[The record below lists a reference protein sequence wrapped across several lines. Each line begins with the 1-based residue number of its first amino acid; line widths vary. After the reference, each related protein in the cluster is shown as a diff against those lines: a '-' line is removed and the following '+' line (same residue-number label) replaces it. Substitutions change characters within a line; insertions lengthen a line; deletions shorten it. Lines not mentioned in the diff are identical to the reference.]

1 MVHVLI
7 SCRAFI
13 TLVFVIS
20 VAGKLKGR
28 HAFLGFTD
36 SVRALAPRLPAG
48 PTAVAVIATEAV
60 IVVLLALPTASLAG
74 FALATALLSAF
85 TVAIGTTV
93 RRGEQV
99 ACRCFGS
106 ASSAPVGP
114 AHLVR
119 NAFLLAG
126 SLTGVLA
133 ALTSSG
139 DADGVA
145 GVTTSLVFGAAA
157 AGVTLL
163 TDDISRLLRPLS
175 QEG

>member
-1 MVHVLI
+1 MAHVLI

-13 TLVFVIS
+13 TLVFVLS

-28 HAFLGFTD
+28 HTFHQFTD

-48 PTAVAVIATEAV
+48 PTAVAVIVTEAV
-60 IVVLLALPTASLAG
+60 TVVLLALPMTSLAG
-74 FALATALLSAF
+74 FVLATGLLGAF
-85 TVAIGTTV
+85 SVAIVATV

-99 ACRCFGS
+99 ACRCFGA

-126 SLTGVLA
+126 SLTGVLSAQA
-133 ALTSSG
+133 AGG
-139 DADGVA
+139 DAGGVA

-163 TDDISRLLRPLS
+163 TDDISRLLRPLR